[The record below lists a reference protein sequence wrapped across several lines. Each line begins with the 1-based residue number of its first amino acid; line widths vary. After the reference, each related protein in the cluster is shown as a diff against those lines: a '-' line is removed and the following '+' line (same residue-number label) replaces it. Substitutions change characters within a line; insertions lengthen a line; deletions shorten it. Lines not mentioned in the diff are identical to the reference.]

1 MRNIKY
7 IAIHCAATK
16 PSMTVDI
23 ERVRGWHLKR
33 GFSDVGYHFYI
44 RQDGRIELGRPIE
57 KTGAHVK
64 GFNSVSI
71 GICYEGGV
79 DEQMR
84 ATDTRTV
91 KQIDTMYIL
100 LKVLGSL
107 YPKAKIQGHK
117 DFPGVNKACPSFDVK
132 EWCETNNIN
141 HNR

>member
-23 ERVRGWHLKR
+23 ERIRGWHLKR

-44 RQDGRIELGRPIE
+44 RQDGSIELGRPIE
-57 KTGAHVK
+57 RTGASIK

-71 GICYEGGV
+71 GVCYEGGV
-79 DEQMR
+79 DEHMR
-84 ATDTRTV
+84 ATDTRTDD
-91 KQIDTMYIL
+91 QLITMYSL

-117 DFPGVNKACPSFDVK
+117 DFPAVNKACPSFDVK
-132 EWCETNNIN
+132 EWCESVDIN
-141 HNR
+141 YNR

>member
-1 MRNIKY
+1 MRDIKY
-7 IAIHCAATK
+7 IAIHCSASK

-23 ERVRGWHLKR
+23 ERIRKWHLKR

-57 KTGAHVK
+57 RTGAHVK
-64 GFNSVSI
+64 GYNSVSI
-71 GICYEGGV
+71 GVCYEGGV
-79 DEQMR
+79 DEHMK

-91 KQIDTMYIL
+91 KQIDTMYTL

-117 DFPGVNKACPSFDVK
+117 DFPAVNKACPSFDVK
-132 EWCETNNIN
+132 EWCELNNIN